1 MPYLTSGILNILD
14 ALMLH
19 FLVSL
24 KCVFA
29 AWITRI
35 VLFPFLHSVDHL
47 SCAGL
52 PKSPV
57 DPCSRESVLK
67 VLKETRKRNV
77 EDEDRSFTTEQRNKR
92 R

>member
-1 MPYLTSGILNILD
+1 MHH
-14 ALMLH
+14 LMLH
-19 FLVSL
+19 FFCVIKRRLCSLGHQNDFVSISA
-24 KCVFA
+24 C
-29 AWITRI
+29 
-35 VLFPFLHSVDHL
+35 SVDHL

-77 EDEDRSFTTEQRNKR
+77 EDEDRSFTAEQRNKR

>member
-1 MPYLTSGILNILD
+1 MCLCSLGHQNY
-14 ALMLH
+14 
-19 FLVSL
+19 FVSIS
-24 KCVFA
+24 VY
-29 AWITRI
+29 
-35 VLFPFLHSVDHL
+35 SVDHL

-67 VLKETRKRNV
+67 VLRETRKRNV
-77 EDEDRSFTTEQRNKR
+77 EDEDRSFPTEQRNKR